1 MGRSRQ
7 TQQHQQGQATS
18 SHGGERNEVIVDATD
33 CIAGRMCSRV
43 SKLLLKGN
51 RVSIVNSENA
61 MLSGDKYKTID
72 LYKEF
77 LEINSVT
84 NPVHGPF
91 HPRRPDTIL
100 TKMVRGM
107 IPKTKT
113 SGIEAFKRLR
123 VYIGTP
129 HGLTIRKIESFEDTK
144 ITKSTSRYI
153 SVGEVAKQIGWKGV
167 LRKEPEQRPQD
178 QNPPQQK
185 QPQQQNEK
193 KETGN
198 KADRR
203 GMNSKAPPQE
213 VNIEKDKKG
222 QRNE

>member
-1 MGRSRQ
+1 LGRSRQ
-7 TQQHQQGQATS
+7 SQQHQQGQATS
-18 SHGGERNEVIVDATD
+18 SHAGERNEVIVDATD

-129 HGLTIRKIESFEDTK
+129 HGLSIRKIESFEDTK
-144 ITKSTSRYI
+144 ITKSPSRYI

-178 QNPPQQK
+178 QNPPQ
-185 QPQQQNEK
+185 
-193 KETGN
+193 
-198 KADRR
+198 
-203 GMNSKAPPQE
+203 E
-213 VNIEKDKKG
+213 VNIEKDKG
-222 QRNE
+222 QKNE